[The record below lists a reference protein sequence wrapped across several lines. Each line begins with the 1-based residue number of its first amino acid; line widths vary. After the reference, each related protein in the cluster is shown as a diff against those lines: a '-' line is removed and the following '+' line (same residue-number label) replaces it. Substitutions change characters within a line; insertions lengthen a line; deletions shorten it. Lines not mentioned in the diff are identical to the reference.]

1 VSACSALLNAGV
13 RIAQYRHKAAFT
25 EERFQEA
32 RRMEDLCRRAGA
44 LFIMNDRAD
53 FARLLGCGLHLGQG
67 DLPVASARPL
77 LDPDQVIGL
86 STHNEEQFREA
97 LRLPAN
103 YVALGPIFRTKSKSN
118 PDPEVGLQTLSS
130 VRQLTN
136 LPLVAIGGIGL
147 REAEAVLASGADSI
161 AVISDLLPSEPG
173 DLKALEMRAAE
184 WLNRTRNR
192 APRLD

>member
-1 VSACSALLNAGV
+1 
-13 RIAQYRHKAAFT
+13 
-25 EERFQEA
+25 
-32 RRMEDLCRRAGA
+32 MEDLCRRAGA

-53 FARLLGCGLHLGQG
+53 FARLLGCGLHLGQD

-130 VRQLTN
+130 VRQLTS

-173 DLKALEMRAAE
+173 DLKALERRAAE
-184 WLNRTRNR
+184 WLKTVQ
-192 APRLD
+192 